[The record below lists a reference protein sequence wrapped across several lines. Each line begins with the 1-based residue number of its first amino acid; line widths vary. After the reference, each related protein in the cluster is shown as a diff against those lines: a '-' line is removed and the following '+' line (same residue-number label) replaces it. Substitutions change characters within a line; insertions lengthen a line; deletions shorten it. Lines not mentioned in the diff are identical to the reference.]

1 MRTRQL
7 ALGGLLTALSLLIP
21 LVFGPYLRIIV
32 GPFTA
37 TLASHVPLFLAT
49 LVSPLVAAMV
59 GLASAFGFLMV
70 ADPVVAARAF
80 THVFV
85 GLTAALLIQKGKP
98 YYVALGA
105 ALPVHAGL
113 EALIVIPFGFDV
125 YTWGVVVGLGTA
137 LHHLADAAISVV
149 LVRSLG
155 LERLTFWAVP
165 EKS

>member
-137 LHHLADAAISVV
+137 LHHLADAAISVI

-155 LERLTFWAVP
+155 LERLTFWVVP

>member
-59 GLASAFGFLMV
+59 GL
-70 ADPVVAARAF
+70 
-80 THVFV
+80 
-85 GLTAALLIQKGKP
+85 
-98 YYVALGA
+98 
-105 ALPVHAGL
+105 
-113 EALIVIPFGFDV
+113 
-125 YTWGVVVGLGTA
+125 
-137 LHHLADAAISVV
+137 
-149 LVRSLG
+149 
-155 LERLTFWAVP
+155 
-165 EKS
+165 